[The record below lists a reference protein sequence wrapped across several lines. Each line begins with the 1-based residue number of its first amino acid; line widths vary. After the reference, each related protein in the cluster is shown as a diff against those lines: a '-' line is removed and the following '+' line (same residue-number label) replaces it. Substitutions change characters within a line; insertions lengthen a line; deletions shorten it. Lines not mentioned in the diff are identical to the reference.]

1 MNFELNFLIIYFYH
15 DLRNCDIYDYI
26 SLTSYIKLILKHL
39 VFFSNWT
46 SMFKFLCLNL
56 YQFKKLS
63 HFNLNNEF
71 INLVKFRNIVFFF
84 KYEEK
89 KITIINI

>member
-39 VFFSNWT
+39 VFFSN
-46 SMFKFLCLNL
+46 
-56 YQFKKLS
+56 
-63 HFNLNNEF
+63 
-71 INLVKFRNIVFFF
+71 
-84 KYEEK
+84 
-89 KITIINI
+89 